1 MFHKQY
7 VSFPTRLF
15 GLMVHKQTFA
25 IFAKI
30 FAFFVDS
37 ALSQNWTHAAGTTLS
52 SAEGVVVQLWFRLSA
67 VRSSAEIL
75 RQQIVTHYILYI
87 TVIDYYF
94 ITFLLLIAD
103 NNTYIG
109 KTLLAMTNICF
120 MNKRWIITKIAK
132 IYGNVM
138 RFND

>member
-75 RQQIVTHYILYI
+75 GQQSVTPY
-87 TVIDYYF
+87 IDYSF
-94 ITFLLLIAD
+94 INFLIVNCWQQYLHWYNSFSKDQYLFYEKGLNHYKNCENLRKCDEI
-103 NNTYIG
+103 
-109 KTLLAMTNICF
+109 
-120 MNKRWIITKIAK
+120 
-132 IYGNVM
+132 
-138 RFND
+138 